1 VFQTEDSCSLK
12 LEEHTWEDDRLKIT
26 IAGSRRLPAGQAPR
40 LLVRFLAALP
50 HDACILLRKGAY
62 TEPGRF
68 ERDVE
73 SLCSI
78 LRLDWEWVVPRPT
91 DTTVGRA
98 SVYFRDIEMVERS
111 DLVLLFFVPEEATD
125 GYSGTAHLMEKA
137 LDADRPVYSYS
148 VADDGKVERVGEY
161 DPDHLFHE
169 LVPSA

>member
-1 VFQTEDSCSLK
+1 VK
-12 LEEHTWEDDRLKIT
+12 VT

-40 LLVRFLAALP
+40 LLIRFLAALP
-50 HDACILLRKGAY
+50 DDACILLRRGAY
-62 TEPGRF
+62 SEPGRF
-68 ERDVE
+68 EKDVE

-78 LRLDWEWVVPRPT
+78 LRLDWEWCVPAPT
-91 DTTVGRA
+91 ETTPGRA
-98 SVYFRDIEMVERS
+98 SVYFRDIEMVDRS

-137 LDADRPVYSYS
+137 LDADRPVYAYS
-148 VADDGKVERVGEY
+148 VDEDGKIERVGEY

>member
-1 VFQTEDSCSLK
+1 VPGLARTR
-12 LEEHTWEDDRLKIT
+12 EDDRLNVT

-40 LLVRFLAALP
+40 LLIRFLADLP
-50 HDACILLRKGAY
+50 DDACILLRKGAY

-73 SLCSI
+73 TLCSI
-78 LRLDWEWVVPRPT
+78 LRLDWEWVIPKPT

-137 LDADRPVYSYS
+137 LAADRPVYAYS
-148 VADDGKVERVGEY
+148 VDENGKVERVGEY
-161 DPDHLFHE
+161 DPDNLFIE
-169 LVPSA
+169 RVPVP